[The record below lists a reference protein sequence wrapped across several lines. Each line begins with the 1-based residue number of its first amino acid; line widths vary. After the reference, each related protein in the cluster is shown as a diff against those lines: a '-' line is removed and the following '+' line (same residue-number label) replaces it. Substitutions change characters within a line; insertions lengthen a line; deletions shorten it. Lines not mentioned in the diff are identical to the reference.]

1 MELTDFLHA
10 GTNSCK
16 SKVDW
21 KFLGWDSQKWG
32 DRFLKLTVSEEW
44 TDGRTDFLHIG
55 SDSKKLKADQIFF
68 WVGMV

>member
-21 KFLGWDSQKWG
+21 KFWVGIVKSGCGQSG
-32 DRFLKLTVSEEW
+32 DRFVKLTVSEEW

-55 SDSKKLKADQIFF
+55 TDSKKLKADQIFF
-68 WVGMV
+68 R